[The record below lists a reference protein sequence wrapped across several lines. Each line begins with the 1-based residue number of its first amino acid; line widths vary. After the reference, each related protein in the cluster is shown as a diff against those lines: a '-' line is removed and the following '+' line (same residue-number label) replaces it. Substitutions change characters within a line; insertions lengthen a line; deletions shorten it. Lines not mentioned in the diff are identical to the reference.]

1 MNTDKKNEVIISEN
15 DYQLLRKYCPFP
27 TGSDEEMSLGYELN
41 RAIVVKND
49 SFPKNCIRV
58 GSKVLIQDIKTQKI
72 KEFII
77 DIPHKANISLNIISV
92 LTPMAAAIIGF
103 RKGEEVSWK
112 MPGGVTTLRILDV
125 HN

>member
-1 MNTDKKNEVIISEN
+1 MNTNEKNPVVIPES

-27 TGSDEEMSLGYELN
+27 SGFNEEMSLAHELS

-49 SFPKNCIRV
+49 AFPNNCIRL
-58 GSKVLIQDIKTQKI
+58 GSRILIQDTKTLKI

-77 DIPHKANISLNIISV
+77 DIPNKANIALNIISV

-103 RKGEEVSWK
+103 RKGEEVTWK
-112 MPGGVTTLRILDV
+112 MPGGVTTLRILNV
-125 HN
+125 YN